1 MLHHAT
7 NLDHR
12 SRNCSRLHIIII
24 KIYVAI
30 TYHKWLTVTPVVSL
44 STIVREESHGI
55 VRRHQF
61 RVAVDKLCHTT
72 RLSTWSGR
80 IDSNHKLLTD
90 SHRVGIVFSYSYKD
104 TVKPGNIVCSKPVSW
119 DCITIA
125 YRRPSCYLAYTRKAI
140 EFRLDNQNALK
151 WAGTYVVVKVT
162 EKGDIRSR
170 KEILVSF
177 YRYRTERHALD
188 SPIIFVLRKK
198 FVSIEELEG
207 KRGWG
212 SFKYWQLRSTHP
224 GVKAAHI
231 TVARAWSQPSQCA
244 QNLREKV
251 ENIRDTS
258 CDQVRIRTAQTLS

>member
-1 MLHHAT
+1 MGIHHKRQHTNLVEEVNLILASKEGRTDTMHWCITPTLKLLVRTEFDRQGRQVIYIPHSRIHLPSPRSRRTCYMLHHAT

-44 STIVREESHGI
+44 SSIVWEESHGI

-61 RVAVDKLCHTT
+61 RVAVDKLCYTT

-140 EFRLDNQNALK
+140 EFGLDNQNALK
-151 WAGTYVVVKVT
+151 WAETYVIVKVT

-170 KEILVSF
+170 K
-177 YRYRTERHALD
+177 
-188 SPIIFVLRKK
+188 
-198 FVSIEELEG
+198 
-207 KRGWG
+207 
-212 SFKYWQLRSTHP
+212 KY
-224 GVKAAHI
+224 
-231 TVARAWSQPSQCA
+231 
-244 QNLREKV
+244 E
-251 ENIRDTS
+251 
-258 CDQVRIRTAQTLS
+258 